1 VYRRVVHHTYTNG
14 RATDVSGRGNHGVP
28 TATVAGTG
36 EHTSSLYFNGHDS
49 RVNIPPSDDLADLR
63 GLRVRVRFK
72 ARRWPWWWSLIWHR
86 WWRWWRPHRQN
97 LVEGHLSFALFVQP
111 DGGIMGTILDANGN
125 WRGPVSP
132 PGVIKS
138 GQWHT
143 VEFGHDGIV
152 SAAIAVDGATV
163 ARMHD
168 LIGPVRPVGPTGVTV
183 GHWPEP
189 PHVYTLAGWIDSME
203 IWRDEPVPEE
213 TAVDDCCGSPEV
225 VDAAVDELHEDGWD
239 EGRARELVKRLE
251 RFEADLRVA
260 VTGGD
265 PARVAQVNLLAARG
279 GGAVASG
286 NRQEAMSAVVGTLH
300 LFAQISEAQQQAF
313 TDRAKG
319 LVAEL
324 PYAQRLIDAMEG
336 DSRAR
341 VWMTQLADALC
352 LPLPPGGGKRPDG
365 RRDEP
370 VPVPLGDPHTDQP
383 EDGAPG
389 NPFGALRDDQP
400 SDEAPR
406 ERDRDR
412 RREEEER

>member
-1 VYRRVVHHTYTNG
+1 MYRCVVHHTYTNG

-36 EHTSSLYFNGHDS
+36 EDASSLFFNGGDS
-49 RVNIPPSDDLADLR
+49 RVDIPPSDDLADLR

-72 ARRWPWWWSLIWHR
+72 ARRLPWWWLWRR
-86 WWRWWRPHRQN
+86 WWWRRFGWRPHRQN

-111 DGGIMGTILDANGN
+111 NGSVMGTVVDANGN

-132 PGVIKS
+132 PGVIKA

-152 SAAIAVDGATV
+152 SAAIAVDGVTV
-163 ARMHD
+163 ARMDD
-168 LIGPVRPVGPTGVTV
+168 LIGPVRGVGPTGVTV

-203 IWRDEPVPEE
+203 IWRDEPLPEE

-225 VDAAVDELHEDGWD
+225 VDAAVDELREDGWD
-239 EGRARELVKRLE
+239 EGKVRELVKRLE
-251 RFEADLRVA
+251 RLEADLRVA

-265 PARVAQVNLLAARG
+265 ATRVALVNSLAARG

-300 LFAQISEAQQQAF
+300 LFAQMSEARQEAF
-313 TDRAKG
+313 STRAQG

-324 PYAQRLIDAMEG
+324 PYAQRLIDAMQG
-336 DSRAR
+336 DSHAR
-341 VWMTQLADALC
+341 VWITQLANALC
-352 LPLPPGGGKRPDG
+352 LPLPPGGGKRPD
-365 RRDEP
+365 RRREES
-370 VPVPLGDPHTDQP
+370 VPVRLGDPHTDQP
-383 EDGAPG
+383 QEPAPG
-389 NPFGALRDDQP
+389 NPLGALHDDEP
-400 SDEAPR
+400 SDEKPR
-406 ERDRDR
+406 ETDRER
-412 RREEEER
+412 QREGER